1 MVAPNSK
8 PEKSDEKESMVE
20 FVIVLPK
27 KWTYFY
33 TETRYAVINCLIFKG
48 FSYHIGIYNFSV
60 HTQFC

>member
-33 TETRYAVINCLIFKG
+33 TEARFAVIKLSYFQG
-48 FSYHIGIYNFSV
+48 FFLSHIYNFSV